1 MTETIDLA
9 CIDDLT
15 PTMALVT
22 DRTALAHS
30 LARRL
35 TTPGGQASWWPAYGV
50 DLREYLGSKV
60 PRAAIAAAAL
70 IEIRKDERVSDAQV
84 TVTELTPTQIALAV
98 DVQTVGADVLQYTL
112 RIGEVTL
119 AVEGLTA

>member
-1 MTETIDLA
+1 MTDTIDVY
-9 CIDDLT
+9 CIDDLS
-15 PTMALVT
+15 PTMATVT
-22 DRTALAHS
+22 ERTALAHS
-30 LARRL
+30 IARRL
-35 TTPGGQASWWPAYGV
+35 ITPTGQASWWPQYGI

-60 PRAAIAAAAL
+60 PRSAIGAAAL

-84 TVTELTPTQIALAV
+84 TVTEVTPTQIALAV
-98 DVQTVGADVLQYTL
+98 DVQTVAGDVLQYTL